1 MSVENRVVV
10 ITIDGPSGAGK
21 GTISRIV
28 AKKLDFHYLDSGALY
43 RLLGLASKRH
53 NVKLTSVKAL
63 AVLAE
68 HMDVSFKTTS
78 KGDFTTL
85 LEGEDVTRELRT
97 EETGVL
103 ASKVA
108 GFQEVRAALLKRQ
121 RSFALAPGL
130 IADGRDMG
138 TVVFP
143 DAVLKI
149 YLTASIEERANRRY
163 KELLAK
169 GEDVSLRGLIEQV
182 RTRDDRDMSRDASP
196 LVPAEDAVELDTS
209 EQTIQ
214 EVTDTVLNLV
224 VFKGLFNS
232 SVK

>member
-1 MSVENRVVV
+1 MVRV
-10 ITIDGPSGAGK
+10 ITVDGPSGAGK
-21 GTISRIV
+21 GTISRIL
-28 AKKLDFHYLDSGALY
+28 AKKLGFHYLDSGALY
-43 RLLGLASKRH
+43 RILGIAAQRH
-53 NVKLTSVKAL
+53 QVDTSNNKGLVT
-63 AVLAE
+63 LAE
-68 HMDVSFKTTS
+68 HMDIRFDSSET
-78 KGDFTTL
+78 GDIKAL
-85 LEGEDVTRELRT
+85 LEGEDITQEMRT
-97 EETGVL
+97 EDTGAL
-103 ASKVA
+103 ASLVA
-108 GFQEVRAALLKRQ
+108 SHPLVRSALLKRQ
-121 RSFALAPGL
+121 RMFATEPGL

-138 TVVFP
+138 TIVFP

-149 YLTASIEERANRRY
+149 YLTASIEERARRRY

-169 GEDVSLRGLIEQV
+169 GGDVSLRGLMEQV

>member
-1 MSVENRVVV
+1 MVRV
-10 ITIDGPSGAGK
+10 ITVDGPSGAGK
-21 GTISRIV
+21 GTISRIL
-28 AKKLDFHYLDSGALY
+28 AKKLGFHYLDSGALY
-43 RLLGLASKRH
+43 RILGIAAQRH
-53 NVKLTSVKAL
+53 QVDTSNNKGLVT
-63 AVLAE
+63 LAE
-68 HMDVSFKTTS
+68 HMDIRFDSSETVDIKA
-78 KGDFTTL
+78 L
-85 LEGEDVTRELRT
+85 LEGEDITQEMRT
-97 EETGVL
+97 EDTGAL
-103 ASKVA
+103 ASLVA
-108 GFQEVRAALLKRQ
+108 SHPLVRSALLKRQ
-121 RSFALAPGL
+121 RMFATEPGL

>member
-1 MSVENRVVV
+1 MVRV
-10 ITIDGPSGAGK
+10 ITVDGPSGAGK
-21 GTISRIV
+21 GTISRIL
-28 AKKLDFHYLDSGALY
+28 AKKLGFHYLDSGALY
-43 RLLGLASKRH
+43 RILGIAAQRH
-53 NVKLTSVKAL
+53 QVDTSNNKGLVT
-63 AVLAE
+63 LAE
-68 HMDVSFKTTS
+68 HMDIRFDSSETGGLKA
-78 KGDFTTL
+78 L
-85 LEGEDVTRELRT
+85 LEGEDITQEMRT
-97 EETGVL
+97 EDTGAL
-103 ASKVA
+103 ASLVA
-108 GFQEVRAALLKRQ
+108 SHPLVRSALLKRQ
-121 RSFALAPGL
+121 RMFATEPGL